1 MEELGFGRLPVARAV
16 EIEGTSYPISHNWQD
31 RVPVHLVGFGVE
43 LDTRTKGVRGAAGA
57 APHALV
63 QEYLNRADAALWG
76 LVANGRTLRLLRDST
91 SLTRQAYVE
100 FDLEAIFTGE
110 LYADF
115 ALLWSVCHRT
125 RFEGERPADCLLERW
140 TKKAAD
146 DGTRALDKL
155 RGGVEKA
162 IETLGAGFLAHPA
175 NGDLREA
182 LRTGALDRQ
191 DYYRELLRLVYRLIF
206 LFTAEDRRDE
216 TTGRELLLDPAAPD
230 DAVERYRRY
239 YSTVRLRSFAGR
251 RRGTRHPD
259 LWVSLRRVMAALG
272 SDGAPTLALPALG
285 SFLFGSEACPH
296 LDGADLRNEDL
307 LDAVRALATIEE
319 DRRLR
324 LVDYRNLGAE
334 ELGGI
339 YEGLLELHPQVELD
353 ANPPRFSLGTA
364 AGNERKS
371 TGSYY
376 TPTSLI
382 SCLLDSALDP
392 VVDEAVRGKSGPEA
406 EQAILG
412 LAVVDPAAG
421 SGHFLIAAAHR
432 LAKRLAAIRSGE
444 GEPPPA
450 QVRHALRDVIS
461 HCIYAVDINPMAVE
475 LCKVSLWL
483 EALEPGKPLSFLDAH
498 IKCGNSLLGT
508 TPELAA
514 AGIPDAAFEPISGD
528 DKAVARDWRKI
539 NAGERAG
546 QYSLFGA
553 GLADPVAPAGR
564 RGASARGAARG
575 LARERGGEG
584 GAPRGLPRVRRPRP
598 REVGAGR
605 LVRGLRGAQDPR
617 GARGDHRDRAVA
629 GSRRPGASAAARELV
644 ERTAAEYA
652 LLPLAARV
660 PGRVRA
666 RRLRR
671 GARQPAL
678 GADQAPGEGV
688 LRRAEPG
695 DRVSEERGRA
705 KADDRGAPKDGS
717 GAMGLVPR
725 SAPARGRRETPPAR
739 QRPVSALCPGR
750 HQHVRGLRGADA
762 DSRRPARPDGRHR
775 PDRHRDRRLHEVP
788 VRRPRCPGISRQ
800 PLRLREPAGTL
811 SRQSTRE

>member
-1 MEELGFGRLPVARAV
+1 MDELGFGRLPVARAV
-16 EIEGTSYPISHNWQD
+16 EIEGTTYPISHNWKD

-63 QEYLNRADAALWG
+63 QEYLNRTDAALWG

-182 LRTGALDRQ
+182 LRSGALDRQ

-285 SFLFGSEACPH
+285 SFLFGDEACPH

-339 YEGLLELHPQVELD
+339 YEGLLELHPRIELD
-353 ANPPRFSLGTA
+353 ANPPRFVLGTA
-364 AGNERKS
+364 AGNERKA

-376 TPTSLI
+376 TP
-382 SCLLDSALDP
+382 
-392 VVDEAVRGKSGPEA
+392 
-406 EQAILG
+406 
-412 LAVVDPAAG
+412 
-421 SGHFLIAAAHR
+421 
-432 LAKRLAAIRSGE
+432 
-444 GEPPPA
+444 
-450 QVRHALRDVIS
+450 
-461 HCIYAVDINPMAVE
+461 
-475 LCKVSLWL
+475 
-483 EALEPGKPLSFLDAH
+483 LEPHQLPAR
-498 IKCGNSLLGT
+498 LG
-508 TPELAA
+508 PRP
-514 AGIPDAAFEPISGD
+514 GRRRGRQGQGRPRGRGGD
-528 DKAVARDWRKI
+528 P
-539 NAGERAG
+539 RA
-546 QYSLFGA
+546 S
-553 GLADPVAPAGR
+553 PSSTRPRAPATSWSQPRTGSR
-564 RGASARGAARG
+564 SAWPRSARAR
-575 LARERGGEG
+575 AS
-584 GAPRGLPRVRRPRP
+584 PRRPR
-598 REVGAGR
+598 
-605 LVRGLRGAQDPR
+605 
-617 GARGDHRDRAVA
+617 
-629 GSRRPGASAAARELV
+629 SA
-644 ERTAAEYA
+644 
-652 LLPLAARV
+652 
-660 PGRVRA
+660 
-666 RRLRR
+666 
-671 GARQPAL
+671 
-678 GADQAPGEGV
+678 
-688 LRRAEPG
+688 
-695 DRVSEERGRA
+695 
-705 KADDRGAPKDGS
+705 
-717 GAMGLVPR
+717 
-725 SAPARGRRETPPAR
+725 TPCA
-739 QRPVSALCPGR
+739 
-750 HQHVRGLRGADA
+750 
-762 DSRRPARPDGRHR
+762 
-775 PDRHRDRRLHEVP
+775 
-788 VRRPRCPGISRQ
+788 
-800 PLRLREPAGTL
+800 T
-811 SRQSTRE
+811 